1 MHRRRN
7 GLGLLEILLVIAII
21 AVTAGLLF
29 PVIVGWRERSRKS
42 QCQQNLKTILTAMQD
57 YETKRGSFPPGR
69 VGCGCGDREPC
80 ENMQAFQRQATS
92 GFAMLLPQLDAATA
106 AHDMTT
112 LKDMMS
118 TSGAVYPPSAESK
131 GVVPDDDLKC
141 ADDTTKGWLT
151 PLVQNAMNNRPAL
164 FVCPADRIP
173 ETFKDRASYAMCM
186 GTHGASMARRNV
198 QDVKYRNDGA
208 FLYKYTL
215 SRNDM
220 KDGLGNTFFVGETV
234 DGHLPASSN
243 RWMIGVRL
251 RDTLR
256 STELP
261 MNTFPL
267 GDTADDNSVV
277 SENLR
282 DLSGGGFASRHA
294 KGANFGFGD
303 GHVQWYDDDM
313 DLSLYQALSTRN
325 GGESVPNSAANP

>member
-7 GLGLLEILLVIAII
+7 GLGLTEILLVIAII
-21 AVTAGLLF
+21 AVMAGVLF

-42 QCQQNLKTILTAMQD
+42 QCARNLEDIVKAIQA
-57 YETKRGSFPPGR
+57 YEITRGSFPPGR

-80 ENMQAFQRQATS
+80 EGLQAFQRQATS
-92 GFAMLLPQLDAATA
+92 GFAMILPQLDATA
-106 AHDMTT
+106 V

-118 TSGAVYPPSAESK
+118 SSGAVYPPSPESK
-131 GVVPDDDLKC
+131 GVIPDDDLRC
-141 ADDTTKGWLT
+141 QDDTTKGWLT
-151 PLVQNAMNNRPAL
+151 PNVQNAMNSRPAL
-164 FVCPADRIP
+164 FACPCDRIP

-208 FLYKYTL
+208 FLYKFTL

-220 KDGLGNTFFVGETV
+220 KDGVANTIFVGETV
-234 DGHLPASSN
+234 DGHLPATSN

-267 GDTADDNSVV
+267 GDTADNNNSSSSTA

-282 DLSGGGFASRHA
+282 DISGGGFASRHVH
-294 KGANFGFGD
+294 GANFGFGD
-303 GHVQWYDDDM
+303 AHVVFLTDDM
-313 DLSLYQALSTRN
+313 DFAVYQALSTRN
-325 GGESVPNSAANP
+325 GGETVPNFSENP